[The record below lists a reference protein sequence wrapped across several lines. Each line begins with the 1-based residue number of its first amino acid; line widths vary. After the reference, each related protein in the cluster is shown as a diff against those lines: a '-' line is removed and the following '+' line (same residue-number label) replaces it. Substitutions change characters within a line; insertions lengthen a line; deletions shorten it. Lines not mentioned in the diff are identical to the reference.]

1 MEDIGSS
8 LVGESVNFMKTIQ
21 KTGLLK
27 SGIGNVFLKHVIS
40 YETEMLRFAIG
51 E

>member
-1 MEDIGSS
+1 
-8 LVGESVNFMKTIQ
+8 MKTMFTK

-40 YETEMLRFAIG
+40 YETEMLRFKAKKMQFRTDVI
-51 E
+51 